1 MPSAAAKKYEVPS
14 GFTATT
20 DNVALPVEEISSD
33 EHRLWLIRTPTDVNI
48 SNLDG
53 MKISLK
59 GGEHAEVQI
68 GDIGY
73 EFTRKEHHNDTQRL
87 SVLLQEEGGEQLTL
101 ASGVF
106 CGMATLTKKA
116 LCPEIPQAASP
127 SKRPRLD
134 YSAHESARQRF
145 VPFGSDDVVTLSKRH
160 KDKAEKVKKTKKSKK

>member
-1 MPSAAAKKYEVPS
+1 MPSVEAKKYEVPS
-14 GFTATT
+14 SFSATT
-20 DNVALPVEEISSD
+20 GNVALPVEEISSD

-53 MKISLK
+53 VKISLR
-59 GGEHAEVQI
+59 GGEQTEVQI

-73 EFTRKEHHNDTQRL
+73 EFTRKEYHSDTQHL
-87 SVLLQEEGGEQLTL
+87 SVLLKEEEGEQLTL
-101 ASGVF
+101 ASGIF

-116 LCPEIPQAASP
+116 LCPEIPKTESS

-134 YSAHESARQRF
+134 YSAHETARQRF

-160 KDKAEKVKKTKKSKK
+160 KDKAEKVKKSKKSKK